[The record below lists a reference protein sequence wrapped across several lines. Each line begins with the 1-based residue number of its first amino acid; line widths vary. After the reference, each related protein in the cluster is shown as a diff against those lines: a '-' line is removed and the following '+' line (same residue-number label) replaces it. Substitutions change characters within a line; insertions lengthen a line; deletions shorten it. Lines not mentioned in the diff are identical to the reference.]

1 MCKSPYVKGTFSI
14 QSEEVTNSKVCH
26 FRLMIIVPEA
36 MTTLEGER
44 REDNSFFE
52 VSNRD

>member
-1 MCKSPYVKGTFSI
+1 MKGTFSI
-14 QSEEVTNSKVCH
+14 QAEEVPNLKVCH
-26 FRLMIIVPEA
+26 FRLIIIVPEA
-36 MTTLEGER
+36 TTTLEGER